1 MWADASLLTR
11 ALFNLLENAI
21 KYSPSG
27 TCVSLDV
34 KVGDNPVELQ
44 HSRSGAGIGVEELP
58 QLFDP
63 YKRFTSSVSTEGL
76 GLGLS
81 MVKAVIDRHD
91 GRITAPAPKARARR
105 SPCACLSGRTDRA
118 VLQSFSRAPT
128 E

>member
-1 MWADASLLTR
+1 VRADASLLTR

-34 KVGDNPVELQ
+34 AVADNQLSCSIRDQ
-44 HSRSGAGIGVEELP
+44 GRGIGARELP

-63 YKRFTSSVSTEGL
+63 YKRFAGPDNIEGL

-81 MVKAVIDRHD
+81 MVKAVIDRHE
-91 GRITAPAPKARARR
+91 GRIH
-105 SPCACLSGRTDRA
+105 CASVEGQGTTFTLCLPLWQD
-118 VLQSFSRAPT
+118 
-128 E
+128 